1 MEQQNKDRTSLLGFI
16 IAIPLAICLLA
27 SSVSASK
34 LYTGGKVWE
43 QDGVIALT
51 LTLNGERIEWVYK
64 ENLAQCLKSKR
75 FADREI
81 RGERVIFACQIVKGK
96 LQEDKQT
103 KYGIR
108 LLEILE

>member
-1 MEQQNKDRTSLLGFI
+1 MEKNNKDRTSFLAFI

-34 LYTGGKVWE
+34 LYTGGKIWE
-43 QDGVIALT
+43 QDKVVALT
-51 LTLNGERIEWVYK
+51 LTLQGKMIEWVYK
-64 ENLAQCLKSKR
+64 ENLGQCLKSKR
-75 FADREI
+75 YADREI
-81 RGERVIFACQIVKGK
+81 RGERVVFACKIVKGK
-96 LQEDKQT
+96 LQEDKQS

>member
-1 MEQQNKDRTSLLGFI
+1 MEQHNKDRTSLLGFI

-34 LYTGGKVWE
+34 LYTGGKIWE
-43 QDGVIALT
+43 QDKVVALT
-51 LTLNGERIEWVYK
+51 LTLQGKMIEWVYK
-64 ENLAQCLKSKR
+64 ENLGQCLKSKR
-75 FADREI
+75 YADREI
-81 RGERVIFACQIVKGK
+81 RGERVVFACKIVKGK
-96 LQEDKQT
+96 LQEDKQS

>member
-1 MEQQNKDRTSLLGFI
+1 MEHQNKDRTSLLGFI

-108 LLEILE
+108 LLEILD

>member
-1 MEQQNKDRTSLLGFI
+1 MEQDNKSSLLAFI

-34 LYTGGKVWE
+34 LYTGGKIWE
-43 QDGVIALT
+43 QDGVVALT
-51 LTLNGERIEWVYK
+51 LTLNGKRIEWVYK

-75 FADREI
+75 YADREI
-81 RGERVIFACQIVKGK
+81 KGERVIFACKIVKGK

-108 LLEILE
+108 LLEILD

>member
-1 MEQQNKDRTSLLGFI
+1 MEQRNKDRTSLLGFI

-34 LYTGGKVWE
+34 LYTGGKIWE
-43 QDGVIALT
+43 EDGVVALT
-51 LTLNGERIEWVYK
+51 LTLQGKMIEWVYK

-81 RGERVIFACQIVKGK
+81 RGERVIFACKIVKGK

-108 LLEILE
+108 LLEIIE

>member
-1 MEQQNKDRTSLLGFI
+1 MEQDNKSSLLAFI

-34 LYTGGKVWE
+34 LYTGGKIWE
-43 QDGVIALT
+43 QDGVVALT
-51 LTLNGERIEWVYK
+51 LTLNGKRIEWVYK

-81 RGERVIFACQIVKGK
+81 RGERVVFACQIVKGK

>member
-103 KYGIR
+103 KYGFR
-108 LLEILE
+108 ILKVLN

>member
-1 MEQQNKDRTSLLGFI
+1 MEQNNKDRTSLLGFI

-34 LYTGGKVWE
+34 LYTGGKIWE
-43 QDGVIALT
+43 QDKVVALT
-51 LTLNGERIEWVYK
+51 LTLQGKMIEWVYK
-64 ENLAQCLKSKR
+64 ENLGQCLKSKR
-75 FADREI
+75 YADREI
-81 RGERVIFACQIVKGK
+81 RGERVVFACKIVKGK
-96 LQEDKQT
+96 LQEDKQS

>member
-1 MEQQNKDRTSLLGFI
+1 MEKNNKDRTSFLAFI
-16 IAIPLAICLLA
+16 IALPLVFCLLM
-27 SSVSASK
+27 SSVSAAK
-34 LYTGGKVWE
+34 LYTGGEKYE
-43 QDGVIALT
+43 KEGVIAL
-51 LTLNGERIEWVYK
+51 LLHLNGKMIEWVYK

-81 RGERVIFACQIVKGK
+81 RGERVIFACKIVKGK

-108 LLEILE
+108 LLEIIE

>member
-1 MEQQNKDRTSLLGFI
+1 MDQKNKDRTSLLGFI

-34 LYTGGKVWE
+34 LYTGGKIWE

-51 LTLNGERIEWVYK
+51 LTLQGKMIEWVYK
-64 ENLAQCLKSKR
+64 ENLGQCLKSKR
-75 FADREI
+75 YADREI
-81 RGERVIFACQIVKGK
+81 RGERVVFACKIVKGK
-96 LQEDKQT
+96 LQEDKQS

-108 LLEILE
+108 LLEILG

>member
-1 MEQQNKDRTSLLGFI
+1 MEQQNKDKTSLLGFI

-34 LYTGGKVWE
+34 LYTGGKIWE
-43 QDGVIALT
+43 QDKVVALT
-51 LTLNGERIEWVYK
+51 LTLQGKMIEWVYK
-64 ENLAQCLKSKR
+64 ENLGQCLKSKR
-75 FADREI
+75 YADREI
-81 RGERVIFACQIVKGK
+81 RGERVVFACKIVKGK
-96 LQEDKQT
+96 LQEDKQS